1 MNTFGE
7 RLRQYRRARG
17 LTQQELADLLG
28 VSNKSISRWESEG
41 GYPDVPLLL
50 PLARALQVSVDD
62 LLDGEK
68 PVRTLTRTDFQGL
81 LSFAF
86 ALGGGVLFFLLD
98 LFMPAVLCYLAYLG
112 CVAYGVYLQRYYARH
127 SRWFHLSNA
136 AMLFAVNLTFVV
148 KAGSALLAL
157 SFFGSSLAMLGAG
170 IQGRM
175 LSGQYGSVLFLTLA
189 AVCVAALLTAGME
202 GAILSW
208 SRGKGLKPNAMFR
221 LTLRCPPLRRAL
233 AALVPVLAGAFWLP
247 FLLESCPMAW
257 YHRQETAFAWWLAAL
272 GVAGAALLWKG
283 EKRYIVPFWMLT
295 ACCWG
300 MTGLR
305 VYRQAWSYLS
315 GFRVGYSP
323 DLHPETYV
331 PLGEPSWATALCAL
345 ALAAVWL
352 LVSALALQPKE
363 ETQEPPE
370 NEA

>member
-1 MNTFGE
+1 MDTFGE
-7 RLRQYRRARG
+7 RLKQYRRAKG

-28 VSNKSISRWESEG
+28 VSNKSISRWESDG

-68 PVRTLTRTDFQGL
+68 PVRKLTRTDFQGL

-98 LFMPAVLCYLAYLG
+98 LFMPTALCYLAYLG

-136 AMLFAVNLTFVV
+136 AMLFGVNLTIVV
-148 KAGSALLAL
+148 RLGTVLLAL
-157 SFFGSSLAMLGAG
+157 RFFGSSQNMLEAG
-170 IQGRM
+170 IQGRL
-175 LSGQYGSVLFLTLA
+175 LSGQYGSVLFLVLA

-208 SRGKGLKPNAMFR
+208 SRGKGLKPNAVFR
-221 LTLRCPPLRRAL
+221 LTLRRPPLRRAL
-233 AALVPVLAGAFWLP
+233 AALGPVLAGAFWLP
-247 FLLESCPMAW
+247 FLLESCPAAW
-257 YHRQETAFAWWLAAL
+257 YEHQETAFAWWLVAL

-283 EKRYIVPFWMLT
+283 QKRYIVPFWLMT
-295 ACCWG
+295 AWCWG

-305 VYRQAWSYLS
+305 VYREALSTLRENRIPYLDS
-315 GFRVGYSP
+315 MNP
-323 DLHPETYV
+323 DAYV
-331 PLGEPSWATALCAL
+331 PLGEPSWGTALCAV
-345 ALAAVWL
+345 ALAAAWL
-352 LVSALALQPKE
+352 LLSALALRKQE
-363 ETQEPPE
+363 EPE
-370 NEA
+370 QTEE

>member
-7 RLRQYRRARG
+7 RLRQYRRERG

-28 VSNKSISRWESEG
+28 VSNKSISRWESDG

-98 LFMPAVLCYLAYLG
+98 LFMPMVLCYLAYLG
-112 CVAYGVYLQRYYARH
+112 CVAYGVYLQRYYAHH

-136 AMLFAVNLTFVV
+136 AMLFGVNLTVV
-148 KAGSALLAL
+148 VRLGTALLAL
-157 SFFGSSLAMLGAG
+157 RFFGSSQNMLEAG
-170 IQGRM
+170 IQGKL
-175 LSGQYGSVLFLTLA
+175 LSGQFGSVLFLGLA

-208 SRGKGLKPNAMFR
+208 SRGKGLKPSAVFR
-221 LTLRCPPLRRAL
+221 LTLRRPPLRRAL
-233 AALVPVLAGAFWLP
+233 PALAPVLAGAFWLP
-247 FLLESCPMAW
+247 FLLESCPVTW
-257 YHRQETAFAWWLAAL
+257 YERQETAFALWLIL
-272 GVAGAALLWKG
+272 LGAAGTAVLWRG
-283 EKRYIVPFWMLT
+283 QKRYIVPFWLLT

-300 MTGLR
+300 MTGLLT
-305 VYRQAWSYLS
+305 YREALSTLRENRIPYLDTMN
-315 GFRVGYSP
+315 P
-323 DLHPETYV
+323 DAYV
-331 PLGEPSWATALCAL
+331 PLGGPSWATALCAL
-345 ALAAVWL
+345 VLAAVWL
-352 LVSALALQPKE
+352 LLSALALQKRE
-363 ETQEPPE
+363 EPE
-370 NEA
+370 QTEE

>member
-28 VSNKSISRWESEG
+28 VSNKSISRWESDG

-50 PLARALQVSVDD
+50 PLARALGVSVDD

-68 PVRTLTRTDFQGL
+68 PVRKLTRTDFQSL

-98 LFMPAVLCYLAYLG
+98 LFMPTVLCYLAYLG
-112 CVAYGVYLQRYYARH
+112 CVAYGVYLQRYYTRH

-148 KAGSALLAL
+148 KVGSTLLAL
-157 SFFGSSLAMLGAG
+157 SFFGSSQAMLETS
-170 IQGRM
+170 IQGRL
-175 LSGQYGSVLFLTLA
+175 LSGQLGSVLFLVLA

-208 SRGKGLKPNAMFR
+208 SRGKGLKPNAVFR
-221 LTLRCPPLRRAL
+221 LTLRRPPLRRAL
-233 AALVPVLAGAFWLP
+233 PALGPVLAGAFWLP
-247 FLLESCPMAW
+247 FLLESCPVAW
-257 YHRQETAFAWWLAAL
+257 YEHQETAFAWWLVAL
-272 GVAGAALLWKG
+272 GVVGAVVLWRG
-283 EKRYIVPFWMLT
+283 QKRYILPYWLVT

-300 MTGLR
+300 MTALLTYREALSTLR
-305 VYRQAWSYLS
+305 ENRIPYLDTMN
-315 GFRVGYSP
+315 P
-323 DLHPETYV
+323 NAYV

-345 ALAAVWL
+345 VLAAVWL
-352 LVSALALQPKE
+352 LLSALTLRKQREPEQTE
-363 ETQEPPE
+363 E
-370 NEA
+370 

>member
-1 MNTFGE
+1 M
-7 RLRQYRRARG
+7 
-17 LTQQELADLLG
+17 
-28 VSNKSISRWESEG
+28 
-41 GYPDVPLLL
+41 PLLL
-50 PLARALQVSVDD
+50 PLARALGVSVDD

-68 PVRTLTRTDFQGL
+68 PVRKLTRTDFQGL

-98 LFMPAVLCYLAYLG
+98 LFMPMVLCYLAYLG

-148 KAGSALLAL
+148 KAGATLLAL
-157 SFFGSSLAMLGAG
+157 SFFGSSQAMLEAG
-170 IQGRM
+170 IQGRL
-175 LSGQYGSVLFLTLA
+175 LSGQFGSVLFLGLA
-189 AVCVAALLTAGME
+189 AVCVAAILTAGME

-208 SRGKGLKPNAMFR
+208 SRGKGLKPNGVFR
-221 LTLRCPPLRRAL
+221 LTLRRPPLRRAL
-233 AALVPVLAGAFWLP
+233 PALGPVLAGAFWLP

-257 YHRQETAFAWWLAAL
+257 YHRQETAFALWLILL
-272 GVAGAALLWKG
+272 GAAGAAVLWRG
-283 EKRYIVPFWMLT
+283 QKRYIVPFWLLT
-295 ACCWG
+295 VCCWG

-315 GFRVGYSP
+315 GFRVGYSLE
-323 DLHPETYV
+323 LHPETYV

-352 LVSALALQPKE
+352 LVSTLALQPKE
-363 ETQEPPE
+363 KAPDET
-370 NEA
+370 

>member
-28 VSNKSISRWESEG
+28 VSNKSVSRWESEG

-50 PLARALQVSVDD
+50 PLARALQVSVDY

-112 CVAYGVYLQRYYARH
+112 CVAYGVYLQRYYAHH

-148 KAGSALLAL
+148 KVGSTLLAL
-157 SFFGSSLAMLGAG
+157 SFFGSSQAMLGAS
-170 IQGRM
+170 IQGQL
-175 LSGQYGSVLFLTLA
+175 LSGQLGSVLFLALA
-189 AVCVAALLTAGME
+189 AVCVAALLTAAME

-208 SRGKGLKPNAMFR
+208 SRGKGLKPNAVFR
-221 LTLRCPPLRRAL
+221 LTLRRPPLRRAL
-233 AALVPVLAGAFWLP
+233 PALGPVLAGAFWLP
-247 FLLESCPMAW
+247 FLLESCPVAW
-257 YHRQETAFAWWLAAL
+257 YEHQETAFALWLILL
-272 GVAGAALLWKG
+272 GAVGTAVLWKG
-283 EKRYIVPFWMLT
+283 QKRYIVPFWLLT

-300 MTGLR
+300 MTGLLT
-305 VYRQAWSYLS
+305 YRDAWSSLGRNRIPYLNS
-315 GFRVGYSP
+315 MNLEIYQ
-323 DLHPETYV
+323 

-345 ALAAVWL
+345 VLAAVWL
-352 LVSALALQPKE
+352 LVSALALNRKE
-363 ETQEPPE
+363 KTPEEPDET
-370 NEA
+370 